1 MPPRSAGT
9 PINEVGM
16 MTSPETPSP
25 LVVIERADAFTGPG
39 WMNARQAAYYTS
51 SHVSTIR
58 RICRHGG
65 LRHIRIGHRNGPIR
79 TRAEWVDAWMM
90 RGAQGPVVH

>member
-1 MPPRSAGT
+1 
-9 PINEVGM
+9 
-16 MTSPETPSP
+16 MTSADTALP
-25 LVVIERADAFTGPG
+25 LVVIERADALTGHG

-65 LRHIRIGHRNGPIR
+65 LRHIRISHRNGPIR
-79 TRAEWVDAWMM
+79 TRAEWIDEWMM
-90 RGAQGPVVH
+90 RCARGPVVH

>member
-1 MPPRSAGT
+1 
-9 PINEVGM
+9 
-16 MTSPETPSP
+16 MTSADTALAP
-25 LVVIERADAFTGPG
+25 VVIERGEALSGPG
-39 WMNARQAAYYTS
+39 WMDLRQAAYYTS

-58 RICRHGG
+58 RICRLG

>member
-1 MPPRSAGT
+1 
-9 PINEVGM
+9 
-16 MTSPETPSP
+16 MTSADTASP
-25 LVVIERADAFTGPG
+25 LVVIGRADALPGSG

-58 RICRHGG
+58 RICRLG

-79 TRAEWVDAWMM
+79 TRAEWIDAWMM
-90 RGAQGPVVH
+90 RGVHEPVVH